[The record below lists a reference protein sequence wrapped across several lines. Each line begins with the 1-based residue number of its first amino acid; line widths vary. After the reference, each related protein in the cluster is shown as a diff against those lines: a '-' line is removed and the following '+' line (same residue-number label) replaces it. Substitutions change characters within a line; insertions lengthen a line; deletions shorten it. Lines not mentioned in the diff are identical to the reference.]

1 MFTSYYLR
9 DPYEDENPVA
19 PEKRVYLIDR
29 NGANP
34 RVIINDDV
42 SVANQESRF
51 TLFWTSW
58 SPTGARIAAY
68 NDDPDTEIVLYTMS
82 PDGSDA
88 KILLRRNAN
97 GDLIPGHAEPFDAPV
112 GTADIVPP
120 NPRLNHRQ
128 AH

>member
-9 DPYEDENPVA
+9 DPYEDENPIA

-58 SPTGARIAAY
+58 SPTGERIAAY
-68 NDDPDTEIVLYTMS
+68 NDDPDAAIVLYTMS

-88 KILLRRNAN
+88 KILIRRNAD
-97 GDLIPGHAEPFDAPV
+97 GDLIPGHAEPFGPAA
-112 GTADIVPP
+112 GAADVIPL
-120 NPRLNHRQ
+120 NPRMNYRQ